1 MGKSTNDSINDLHPV
16 ELAAHSLLSGPLD
29 SLNDNFELLSQ
40 SQVILLTRLRII
52 EDRLTNF
59 KELVDANIID
69 EKQFLQQ
76 TSKVKELSKR
86 LSHILRQLDKIDSR
100 LDKLK

>member
-40 SQVILLTRLRII
+40 SQVILLTRLKII
-52 EDRLTNF
+52 EDRLNNF

>member
-29 SLNDNFELLSQ
+29 SLNDNFESLSQ
-40 SQVILLTRLRII
+40 SQVILLTRLKII
-52 EDRLTNF
+52 EDRLNNF